1 MLYPIYV
8 DDHFGHFP
16 TKEHLNEQIFLTLE
30 TDSEACVVQ
39 LEKLLGTLKKS
50 KPNRHH
56 YGILVQYQKQI
67 AEQDRQHRINVFNRE
82 SVSQAINLIKLLK
95 Q

>member
-1 MLYPIYV
+1 MNKY
-8 DDHFGHFP
+8 
-16 TKEHLNEQIFLTLE
+16 FLTLE

-39 LEKLLGTLKKS
+39 LEKLLGTLKKEQTLIATTMEFWCNT
-50 KPNRHH
+50 K
-56 YGILVQYQKQI
+56 KQI